1 MFFDFIK
8 RNSSK
13 TRKENG
19 IYFLSLIISIVAFYV
34 ILSLGDQDVMLYL
47 KTIESQ
53 AVGKLMALIPLLYA
67 ISVFFVFFLVYFA
80 NRYQLQLR
88 SKEFGMYLMMGMK
101 RSKLF
106 VMIMG
111 ETLLNSLIS
120 LSIGIPIS
128 IFLTQI
134 ISLVTSRIIGMG
146 IIGYNF
152 RISWIGLGLTIL
164 GFLIVQLG
172 AMLILSIKISKKEP
186 YDLINEEKEEVQTI
200 VSTRKGWVSLI
211 LGTILML
218 IAYALGVLYLYTID
232 FLVVVLIFLTGIIGT
247 FMFFKGISSLIGRF
261 IRRKSYSSTGLY
273 TFTGRQIQENVL
285 HNSSSIA
292 VSSLLILMSMISLAY
307 GVSTISGI
315 NTQEERSVDFTLE
328 GEEKEI
334 ISILESNDVK
344 SYIEKYFP
352 MKMGRMNN
360 FAGESSLNIENNSE
374 ANTFSWTGL
383 VEEIFKEKDSQ
394 EKENLIRD
402 LSYGD
407 SPYFISLSSYN
418 NILKSI
424 NKEPIFLEE
433 NQIAMYS
440 SSKFSFNHDFL
451 RKVLKENPNVTVN
464 GDEYELIDGLH
475 TNNLVADRSITIMYG
490 LIIPDSLFN
499 EIIEYE
505 GRTYRWNMVLDS
517 NFIKEEGLMQSI
529 SIVDKVLSTT
539 GVHYESYLA
548 SMGRQ
553 LFYVVAGSYT
563 TIYLSLMFLIIAN
576 TVLGLKFLMQQRTTR
591 HRYSTLFMLGA
602 SVKELCLSARKQI
615 VLYFTLVIGVALISS
630 IFGVW
635 SLMGSFFT
643 LSHSIS
649 IIKLISLVA
658 LSLGLFS
665 AFEFAYIR
673 MIQKKSDEEIKKL
686 SEAL

>member
-8 RNSSK
+8 KNSSK

-34 ILSLGDQDVMLYL
+34 ILSLGDQDVMVYL
-47 KTIESQ
+47 RTIESQ
-53 AVGKLMALIPLLYA
+53 AVGKLMALIPLFYA

-101 RSKLF
+101 RSRLF
-106 VMIMG
+106 GMIMG

-134 ISLVTSRIIGMG
+134 ISLVTSRVIGMG

-152 RISWIGLGLTIL
+152 RVSWIGFGLTIL

-186 YDLINEEKEEVQTI
+186 YDLINEEKEEVQSI
-200 VSTRKGWVSLI
+200 VSTRKGWINLI
-211 LGTILML
+211 LGTILIL
-218 IAYALGVLYLYTID
+218 VAYALGILYLHTIN
-232 FLVVVLIFLTGIIGT
+232 FLVVALIFLTGIIGT
-247 FMFFKGISSLIGRF
+247 FMFFKGLSSLIGRF

-273 TFTGRQIQENVL
+273 TFTGRQVQENVL
-285 HNSSSIA
+285 HNSSSMAI
-292 VSSLLILMSMISLAY
+292 SSLLILMSMISFAY
-307 GVSTISGI
+307 GVSTIAAT
-315 NTQEERSVDFTLE
+315 NTQEERSVDFTFE

-334 ISILESNDVK
+334 ISILESNEVK
-344 SYIEKYFP
+344 SYIDHYFP
-352 MKMGRMNN
+352 MRMGRMNN
-360 FAGESSLNIENNSE
+360 FAGEGSLNRENNSE
-374 ANTFSWTGL
+374 VNTFSWAGL
-383 VEEIFKEKDSQ
+383 VEEASKEKDSQ
-394 EKENLIRD
+394 KKQNLISD

-407 SPYFISLSSYN
+407 SPYFISVSSYN

-433 NQIAMYS
+433 NQMAMYS
-440 SSKFSFNHDFL
+440 SSRFSFNHDFL
-451 RKVLKENPNVTVN
+451 RKVLKEEPSVTVN
-464 GDEYELIDGLH
+464 GDEYELIDDLY
-475 TNNLVADRSITIMYG
+475 TNNLVADRAITIMYG

-499 EIIEYE
+499 EIVEYE

-517 NFIKEEGLMQSI
+517 EFIKEEGLMQSMNK
-529 SIVDKVLSTT
+529 VDQILS
-539 GVHYESYLA
+539 VARLHYESYLA

-576 TVLGLKFLMQQRTTR
+576 TVLGLKFLMQQRTTK

-602 SVKELCLSARKQI
+602 SVEELCLSARKQI
-615 VLYFTLVIGVALISS
+615 ILYFILVIVVALISS

-643 LSHSIS
+643 ISHSIS
-649 IIKLISLVA
+649 MIKLISLVV
-658 LSLGLFS
+658 LSLGLFF
-665 AFEFAYIR
+665 AFEFAYIW
-673 MIQKKSDEEIKKL
+673 MIQRKSDEEIKKL